1 MKNLF
6 ILILSELMLRFVN
19 SDRIETVPFIST
31 KVPLPLIQSPEDR
44 EGEGLQRQVG
54 ELMIQFIALRQV
66 LDENIGNRRQN
77 NMQNMQQQN
86 EPISLYSRI
95 MENLVKFC
103 YAAAFVLLL
112 FNLSKFI
119 YTSAFH

>member
-103 YAAAFVLLL
+103 YAAAFVLL
-112 FNLSKFI
+112 
-119 YTSAFH
+119 

>member
-1 MKNLF
+1 MKNF
-6 ILILSELMLRFVN
+6 YVIILCGLMLRFVN
-19 SDRIETVPFIST
+19 SDRIEAVPLIST
-31 KVPLPLIQSPEDR
+31 EVPLPLIQSPEDR
-44 EGEGLQRQVG
+44 EQEGLQRQLG
-54 ELMIQFIALRQV
+54 ELMIQFFALRQA

-77 NMQNMQQQN
+77 NMQNVQHQD

-95 MENLVKFC
+95 MENIVKFS

-119 YTSAFH
+119 YTSSFH